1 MVNECAEIIEYL
13 TWNCINLR
21 EKILRKEID
30 IVVIIASHSLVSKII
45 FINN

>member
-1 MVNECAEIIEYL
+1 MVNECVEIIEYL

-30 IVVIIASHSLVSKII
+30 IVVIIASHSLSKII